1 MDLMFGADYTDP
13 DDFSARE
20 FRLKELLRA
29 QKLSAGPYFVVSDLQ
44 QISGHTSLL
53 LLHDCG
59 RFLRGNSHF
68 IIYCH
73 QHLTNANQVLLIL

>member
-44 QISGHTSLL
+44 QILGQTLL
-53 LLHDCG
+53 P
-59 RFLRGNSHF
+59 FPP
-68 IIYCH
+68 YCVGFCLENH
-73 QHLTNANQVLLIL
+73 VS

>member
-29 QKLSAGPYFVVSDLQ
+29 QKLSAGPYFVVSDLK
-44 QISGHTSLL
+44 
-53 LLHDCG
+53 
-59 RFLRGNSHF
+59 
-68 IIYCH
+68 
-73 QHLTNANQVLLIL
+73 